1 MRRKFFALAVF
12 VCAFPILAEDAAA
25 ARRVV
30 LADVPLAEL
39 AKTDAGFASAQE
51 AVQAGDQARA
61 RKELSAAA
69 SSRETHVQLLAWNA
83 LRSLGVQ
90 PAADDAW
97 IVRGVVV
104 EHNGGEGATAV
115 GVYEDGVVRWL
126 DAEGTVRELSGV
138 DRETVRLART
148 IRSAGEQIVKTARP
162 MPHADASPLS
172 KDRVRVT
179 VLTWAGFY
187 VVEKHRSS
195 LTEQDAVSAPL
206 QAATRI
212 LQLVAE

>member
-1 MRRKFFALAVF
+1 MRRKFFALALF
-12 VCAFPILAEDAAA
+12 VCAFPGLAEDATA

-39 AKTDAGFASAQE
+39 AKTEADFATAQE
-51 AVQAGDQARA
+51 AMQAGDKATARN
-61 RKELSAAA
+61 ELFAVA
-69 SSRETHVQLLAWNA
+69 SSRDTHVQLLAWNA
-83 LRSLGVQ
+83 LRALGVQ
-90 PAADDAW
+90 PDADEAW

-104 EHNGGEGATAV
+104 EQDGGEGATAV

-126 DAEGTVRELSGV
+126 DAEGNVHESSGV

-148 IRSAGEQIVKTARP
+148 MRSSGEQIVKAARP
-162 MPHADASPLS
+162 MPHADGSPLT
-172 KDRVRVT
+172 KGRVRVT

-212 LQLVAE
+212 LQLVGE